1 MNRSPQNPNQ
11 AYLLSTI
18 FEKEEDVKEN
28 PFVFN
33 KTAIGTK
40 KAEYENYKFEG
51 TLFKKGKDSEFE
63 LKERYFI
70 YQENNLVSFKVSGW
84 RSDLNKSCRIKQTR
98 RKGVCSTLST
108 PDSRRSTSETNRG
121 KLLNFHK
128 PRRPQ

>member
-51 TLFKKGKDSEFE
+51 TRFKKGKDSEFE

-70 YQENNLVSFKVSGW
+70 YHENNLVSFKVRGRENPTLLIPVESSRHGG
-84 RSDLNKSCRIKQTR
+84 
-98 RKGVCSTLST
+98 KGCSQ
-108 PDSRRSTSETNRG
+108 
-121 KLLNFHK
+121 H
-128 PRRPQ
+128 